1 MRHGTRQRN
10 CKKKALSN
18 CGASSFDCGEWP
30 DGYYCSPLHSAK
42 RLSGYEWLRKNDSM
56 FFKPA
61 APGNMIKQITVV
73 VHFHGV
79 YSMCFNQS
87 MVTAPRQKPIDT
99 TPSPV
104 LAFCKQKNRCNRQ
117 ESTRMLGIVLR
128 RSTVG

>member
-1 MRHGTRQRN
+1 
-10 CKKKALSN
+10 
-18 CGASSFDCGEWP
+18 
-30 DGYYCSPLHSAK
+30 
-42 RLSGYEWLRKNDSM
+42 
-56 FFKPA
+56 
-61 APGNMIKQITVV
+61 MIKQITVV